1 MNFDITVVPKNGF
14 QNQTFS
20 TKFTDLVGKMFG
32 KERKKRNSTLMGLR
46 NFHIGPKYKAYCI
59 YPLKYIAIMNNV

>member
-20 TKFTDLVGKMFG
+20 TKFTVLVGNMFR
-32 KERKKRNSTLMGLR
+32 KERKDKKKKGITPSW
-46 NFHIGPKYKAYCI
+46 A
-59 YPLKYIAIMNNV
+59 